1 MTCRWDT
8 VRARTDHWQPPDP
21 ESPPVS
27 RWRAIFPG
35 NQPNQYSGQEAAPA
49 RDGSGRHAPGLTGMR
64 NVPSP
69 DMLRLMERSRFEVAL
84 RVLTAIA
91 VLALL
96 SYLLFGPSI

>member
-1 MTCRWDT
+1 MLDQRLVDVRLDTLPWNQLWSSVGCRFVCKQCGT
-8 VRARTDHWQPPDP
+8 A
-21 ESPPVS
+21 
-27 RWRAIFPG
+27 
-35 NQPNQYSGQEAAPA
+35 
-49 RDGSGRHAPGLTGMR
+49 GSTRHENR

-69 DMLRLMERSRFEVAL
+69 DMLRLMERSSFEVAL